1 MFQCFVYVAPAGTP
15 ATGLTVAVT
24 VIDLS
29 DGSTAASGNC
39 TEIGNGIYKF
49 NHSGYDRTKDYAYFA
64 NAGTD
69 SVIGRY
75 QYAFNSSFRTDI
87 LATLDTDSVRLSAI
101 KTAVDTINT
110 NLSSTRLAKIDDI
123 LTNTLAANGLTLTSW
138 ERTAIANTVQAGI
151 LNENDSQAIIQA
163 IADKIAATDLQ
174 IGDITVEGIAQAVWS
189 ETVRTLTVA
198 TGMTEGQETILNS
211 VKTTWEA
218 NATKLALL
226 ERMQR
231 ATLRIDGTQII
242 LEDEI
247 GEIQVWDCKNEE
259 GLPTN
264 TNIYTRLKTS

>member
-69 SVIGRY
+69 AVIGRY

-87 LATLDTDSVRLSAI
+87 LATLDTDSVRLGAI

-110 NLSSTRLAKIDDI
+110 NLSAGRLAKIDDI
-123 LTNTLAANGLTLTSW
+123 LTNTLAANGLTLTAW
-138 ERTAIANTVQAGI
+138 ERTAVANAVQAGI
-151 LNENDSQAIIQA
+151 LDEDDSQAIIQA

-174 IGDITVEGIAQAVWS
+174 IWDITVQGIATAVWE

-198 TGMTEGQETILNS
+198 TGMTEEQEATLEE
-211 VKTTWEA
+211 VKTTGEA
-218 NATKLALL
+218 NAAKLALL

-231 ATLRIDGTQII
+231 GTLRIDGSQII
-242 LEDEI
+242 LEDEV
-247 GEIQVWDCKNEE
+247 GEIQVWDCKNDEW
-259 GLPTN
+259 LPTN
-264 TNIYTRLKTS
+264 TNIYSRIKVS